1 MSTPVHVENDS
12 ALARVFKD
20 KKKLRQRLGQLW
32 EENSRLEKLVTSNKE
47 EQVRLEQS
55 VKGNKMELGRLEV
68 LINVNRGEILQA
80 NQENEKLDKKL
91 EITVMERVEPQP
103 VLVRDNGMEKDYVK
117 ERLAEKKKLE
127 SNICKS
133 RDQIAESGRNLSE
146 HQAELATMLEQEG
159 AAGYMYEVKMQEVEG
174 YKEVHRKCKEK
185 MLSRITTMKARLQQI
200 EHECTEEDAGNVV
213 AEPSSSNS
221 SKKLSSRDE
230 DVVIVMEERKR
241 KMPAKEKEKIV
252 PKVFKTEV
260 EDSEES
266 YPAYS
271 CSQCRRRLSSAAAM
285 VSHMENHFPRGS
297 PIPCPFP
304 RCIFSSQVE
313 GLTRHVR
320 SKHTGEKLFHCSK
333 CSTKLPSYHAL
344 VDHDRKHSN
353 QQMVQCMSCLK
364 FHKLEGRGCHFCR
377 I

>member
-1 MSTPVHVENDS
+1 
-12 ALARVFKD
+12 
-20 KKKLRQRLGQLW
+20 
-32 EENSRLEKLVTSNKE
+32 
-47 EQVRLEQS
+47 
-55 VKGNKMELGRLEV
+55 
-68 LINVNRGEILQA
+68 
-80 NQENEKLDKKL
+80 
-91 EITVMERVEPQP
+91 
-103 VLVRDNGMEKDYVK
+103 
-117 ERLAEKKKLE
+117 
-127 SNICKS
+127 
-133 RDQIAESGRNLSE
+133 
-146 HQAELATMLEQEG
+146 
-159 AAGYMYEVKMQEVEG
+159 MYEVKMQEVEG

-200 EHECTEEDAGNVV
+200 AHECTEEDAGNVV

-241 KMPAKEKEKIV
+241 KLPAKEKEKIV

-271 CSQCRRRLSSAAAM
+271 CSQCRRRLSSAAAL
-285 VSHMENHFPRGS
+285 VSHMENHFRSGS

-304 RCIFSSQVE
+304 SCTFSSQVE
-313 GLTRHVR
+313 GLTRHAR